1 MRLATVAFDPF
12 NLTELTRSL
21 LHAATIAA
29 VESAYAIAAA
39 KPAVSLSPQ
48 DLLSCMSA
56 GSALNNHSEDGFA
69 CGCSGGDPD
78 AAFRWVRRNGIETW
92 AHRPYTNSTGRCD
105 GMYNLSKANCDCGE
119 GGGDPPCP
127 ATPKCPDACPADS
140 RRPAVTVS
148 GYTRLGGRG
157 PIENTTVVQQLQQAP
172 IVALVDC
179 EAKAFKN
186 YKVRD
191 GLNPSTYLL
200 G

>member
-1 MRLATVAFDPF
+1 MRLATVAFDSST
-12 NLTELTRSL
+12 LTELTLPL
-21 LHAATIAA
+21 LHTATIAA

-56 GSALNNHSEDGFA
+56 
-69 CGCSGGDPD
+69 
-78 AAFRWVRRNGIETW
+78 AFRWVRRNGIETW
-92 AHRPYTNSTGRCD
+92 AHRPYTNNTGRCD

-127 ATPKCPDACPADS
+127 AKPKCPDACPADS

-148 GYTRLGGRG
+148 GYTRLGGHG
-157 PIENTTVVQQLQQAP
+157 PIENTTMVQRLHQAP

-200 G
+200 ATRTLVLSLVLICFRNQNT